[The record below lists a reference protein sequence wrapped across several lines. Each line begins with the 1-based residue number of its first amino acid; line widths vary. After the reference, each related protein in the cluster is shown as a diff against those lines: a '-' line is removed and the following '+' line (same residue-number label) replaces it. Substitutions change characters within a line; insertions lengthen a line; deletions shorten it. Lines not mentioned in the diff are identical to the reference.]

1 MSAAMPTSRQ
11 VFQLIATT
19 VDDVTIEA
27 HKPPNFVGRALPV
40 FGGKRIGAQIGDT
53 HLDGALDNIEESILA
68 TCVTL
73 SAPKTALPGPTS
85 VAVHDDGDVLGDEF
99 RWQLGW
105 TSSRRMRQRAAL
117 RGSRCDSGHGSQ
129 RSGVEDGS
137 GAGLVP
143 S

>member
-1 MSAAMPTSRQ
+1 MVVKFVAIPRAPQVNMPWAPADRGPE
-11 VFQLIATT
+11 VFLTRYFWT
-19 VDDVTIEA
+19 
-27 HKPPNFVGRALPV
+27 RW
-40 FGGKRIGAQIGDT
+40 DT

-85 VAVHDDGDVLGDEF
+85 VAVHDDGDVVGDEF